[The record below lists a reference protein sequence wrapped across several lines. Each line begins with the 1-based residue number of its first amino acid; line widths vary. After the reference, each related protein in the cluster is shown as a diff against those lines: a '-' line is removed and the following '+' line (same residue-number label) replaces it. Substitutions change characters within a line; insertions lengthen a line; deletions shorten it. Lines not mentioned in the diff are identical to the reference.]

1 MALKP
6 VSVMKTVPSHGPIPI
21 KSALDRR
28 VILNQTWM
36 VSALGEQCFM
46 LSQEHKG
53 LRASIWTVRV
63 ALPNSMEKPRET

>member
-1 MALKP
+1 
-6 VSVMKTVPSHGPIPI
+6 MKIIPSHGLITI

-53 LRASIWTVRV
+53 LGASIWTVHV
-63 ALPNSMEKPRET
+63 ALPNSIEKPRET

>member
-1 MALKP
+1 
-6 VSVMKTVPSHGPIPI
+6 MKTVPSHGPIPI

-53 LRASIWTVRV
+53 LGASI
-63 ALPNSMEKPRET
+63 

>member
-1 MALKP
+1 
-6 VSVMKTVPSHGPIPI
+6 MKTVLSHGPIPI

-53 LRASIWTVRV
+53 LGASIWTVRV